1 MKPWTNKKPRSL
13 EAMGLPSTEIIEGEI
28 KREKYRH
35 RYSRTVQSTVFTLV
49 TVAAAAILAATLF
62 LPVLRIYGTSM
73 EPSLTEGNIVFS
85 VKSSSGLQRGDV
97 IAFYFN
103 NKVLVKRVIAFPGE
117 WVDIDRDGQVSINQ
131 QQIDEPYLTERA
143 LGDCNI
149 ELPYQVPDGKVFVMG
164 DYRSTSVDSRNAAVG
179 CIADEQLVGKLVFCI
194 WPLTSFGAI
203 K

>member
-49 TVAAAAILAATLF
+49 TVAAAAILVATLF

>member
-49 TVAAAAILAATLF
+49 TVAAAAILVATLF

-97 IAFYFN
+97 IAFYLN